1 MSYRPELF
9 GVKTYVDEGSQKG
22 IDTLNA
28 GGASALPN
36 GESPNHESYRSSP
49 SSVRRREQALPITNE
64 GHPEGR
70 DRKSIPAPGVFLT
83 PSDSSNNGD
92 RPVHQRA
99 RIQPMEGEQYGH
111 PYIDQGTHLH
121 KRRTMTASEH
131 DIILANIMAR
141 VASDLEAEDLE
152 AADWKSPVK
161 PTFNERQ
168 QPQAGPAK
176 LYHQRYYRRH
186 RNKKKRM
193 AKVRHRRNKNK
204 GVYKLDRK
212 RRNEHP
218 EWYTRRRAIGYRSN
232 AERSR
237 DDRQKKKASEEVVN
251 RWLIK
256 TADFLI
262 ERGPAHRR
270 ESLLDYDY
278 QDSLPSG
285 EHTDYGL
292 PSQYAPVVK
301 GTAPFNRE
309 EDVMPTQGFTQPTV
323 RDNPGSAKV
332 IPSGKG
338 FVNKLASKKGSNLF
352 LEYKKEFMKLQKG
365 KQRYRSEA
373 GNKVTW
379 ITAYNQKNP
388 KAIEDFKR
396 FAQDKAQRE
405 LKGIKGAATRL
416 KTKAGRV
423 ASAIVSATK
432 KVASVAKSEVMG
444 MVKTPKVLFDMAT
457 GNYDFDDK
465 KQLKEDSKMIW
476 GSLVYYGGI
485 ALALSTGGLGSTAV
499 ALGKSVAT
507 HATLGAVSSDL
518 DFFGF
523 LSVEAAETVAG
534 AVGKGSELQEAL
546 GGFVSTDLFDAVVSG
561 VSTALS
567 AVVASSG
574 GSGKA
579 KPESPDAVMQAV
591 LTKYLERIADAASSL
606 SKKDEIKVL
615 KGAFNER

>member
-22 IDTLNA
+22 IDTLNS
-28 GGASALPN
+28 GGVSALPN
-36 GESPNHESYRSSP
+36 GESPEHESYRSSP
-49 SSVRRREQALPITNE
+49 SSVRRREQALPVTNE

-70 DRKSIPAPGVFLT
+70 DRKSISAPGVFLT

-111 PYIDQGTHLH
+111 PYLDQGTHLH
-121 KRRTMTASEH
+121 KRRTMTANDH
-131 DIILANIMAR
+131 DFILSNIMAR
-141 VASDLEAEDLE
+141 VASDLEAEDLY
-152 AADWKSPVK
+152 ADWKSPVK
-161 PTFNERQ
+161 PTFSERQ
-168 QPQAGPAK
+168 QPQGGAAK
-176 LYHQRYYRRH
+176 IYHQRYYLRH

-193 AKVRHRRNKNK
+193 SKIRHRRNKNK

-218 EWYTRRRAIGYRSN
+218 EWYTRREALGYRSN

-237 DDRQKKKASEEVVN
+237 DDRQKKKASEVIVD
-251 RWLIK
+251 RWLTK

-262 ERGPAHRR
+262 DRGPAHRR

-278 QDSLPSG
+278 HNSLPSG

-309 EDVMPTQGFTQPTV
+309 ETVMPTQGFTQPAV

-338 FVNKLASKKGSNLF
+338 FVNKLASGKDSNLF

-432 KVASVAKSEVMG
+432 KVAGVAKSEVMG

-534 AVGKGSELQEAL
+534 AVGKGGELQEAL
-546 GGFVSTDLFDAVVSG
+546 GGFVSTDLFDAVASG
-561 VSTALS
+561 ISTALS

-579 KPESPDAVMQAV
+579 KPESPDAVMQTV
-591 LTKYLERIADAASSL
+591 LTKYLERIADVASSL
-606 SKKDEIKVL
+606 SKKDEIKIL